1 MVYEPV
7 FKKLPFYRNLTSI
20 INTTLIDF
28 PQRRSKHLNREF
40 YFSVPEEFQERFS
53 NTTDTAYQKTEIQLR
68 FCRRLSNLKSCHEI
82 DDYIPPE
89 LEVFM
94 NGSLP
99 DLPPFIDS
107 EQKLRKPWPIHI
119 TDFCTLRQNKITM
132 SWFSSQNDNYEYFF
146 TILFVEHVSH
156 EDIVKSIDTSLESN
170 SKNLVIKN
178 LSGINDK
185 KFSTNSDLCV
195 TSLTVSLLCPLSM
208 QRINVPTRSIYC
220 THVQCF
226 DVFNYLQINEFKP
239 NWKCPVCRDKAPFET
254 LFIDGMFKKI
264 LKEKTVA
271 NEIVFAADGS
281 WEISP
286 SDSFKFANDSP
297 VKKDVPQN
305 SILNRPI
312 PNRSSPCTQKRHRH
326 SNSRKTHSKSLV
338 STPKSESRTKKKFAI
353 STPCIFDAI
362 KKIECRN
369 KSIDVIDLTLD
380 SSGEF

>member
-40 YFSVPEEFQERFS
+40 YFSVPEEFQECFS
-53 NTTDTAYQKTEIQLR
+53 NTTDIAYQKTEIQIR

-89 LEVFM
+89 LEVFI

-119 TDFCTLRQNKITM
+119 TDFCTTLHQNKITM

-146 TILFVEHVSH
+146 TIQLVEHVSH

-178 LSGINDK
+178 LSGINK
-185 KFSTNSDLCV
+185 KLSTNADLFV

-254 LFIDGMFKKI
+254 LFIDELFKKI

-281 WEISP
+281 WKISP
-286 SDSFKFANDSP
+286 SDSFKFANNSP
-297 VKKDVPQN
+297 VKKDVSQN
-305 SILNRPI
+305 SIL
-312 PNRSSPCTQKRHRH
+312 NRSSPCTQKRYRR
-326 SNSRKTHSKSLV
+326 SNSRRSASKSRV
-338 STPKSESRTKKKFAI
+338 STPKNSDFRTKQKFAI